1 MWSHQSCSFRI
12 LLVFDHFY
20 DCSYAFISVFTWI
33 LALFVQYGNGIIW
46 LFHILYDS
54 FIILHYITRNLT
66 YLLYILSI
74 IFTIPF
80 VLSLYFNLI
89 FYIFTCYPDF
99 YILFSLLY
107 DSFLWISVL
116 SFSRHPFI
124 WFFLR
129 YQRIHLFDRVGGG
142 D

>member
-1 MWSHQSCSFRI
+1 MHESLLTGYFLFQFVLKSNWRYQNSMTISRFRI
-12 LLVFDHFY
+12 GCVL
-20 DCSYAFISVFTWI
+20 I
-33 LALFVQYGNGIIW
+33 
-46 LFHILYDS
+46 DS

-124 WFFLR
+124 
-129 YQRIHLFDRVGGG
+129 
-142 D
+142 